1 MTSIAPHITAFLR
14 QRLPIER
21 AASPHTCD
29 TYAYA
34 FRLLFEFA
42 SRKHGVPPSALS
54 LEHLDAAL
62 VLEFLAHLQTV
73 RGNGPRTRNARLTA
87 IKSFMHFVEHRVP
100 GALEQITRILA
111 IPVQKTDQRLVDH
124 LTADQ
129 CQRLLAAP
137 DPTTRAGIR
146 DRTML
151 HLSVAAGLRVSELV
165 GVRLDDVTFTARY
178 VDLHVRGKGRKDRRL
193 TLWKTVADSVRAW
206 LAVRG
211 QARVPELFLNARG
224 TRDDARRLR
233 VSPPQARRHRTRPVP
248 GAPAQADLAPRAPT
262 HLRAQHLAGDGGH
275 SQSRPLARPRA
286 HPDHGGLPAC
296 GRDAADRCPDVDDAT
311 PAASRQIS
319 SARRADRVAHWLTNT
334 RSGGGLRRPEETAIP
349 WDRFSGSL
357 PLRIFHHSA
366 YPRLC

>member
-1 MTSIAPHITAFLR
+1 MTSLAPHITAFLR

-42 SRKHGVPPSALS
+42 SRKHSVPPSALS

-62 VLEFLAHLQTV
+62 VLEFLAHLQTA
-73 RGNGPRTRNARLTA
+73 RGNGPRTRNTRLTA

-151 HLSVAAGLRVSELV
+151 HLTVAAGLRVSELV

-224 TRDDARRLR
+224 TEMTRAGFEYLLRKHAATARAQCPALQGKRISPHVLRHTCALNILQATGDIRKVALWLGHESIQTTEDYLR
-233 VSPPQARRHRTRPVP
+233 VDVTQRIGVLTSMTPPQLRP
-248 GAPAQADLAPRAPT
+248 GKF
-262 HLRAQHLAGDGGH
+262 
-275 SQSRPLARPRA
+275 RP
-286 HPDHGGLPAC
+286 PDALI
-296 GRDAADRCPDVDDAT
+296 
-311 PAASRQIS
+311 AS
-319 SARRADRVAHWLTNT
+319 LT
-334 RSGGGLRRPEETAIP
+334 G
-349 WDRFSGSL
+349 
-357 PLRIFHHSA
+357 
-366 YPRLC
+366 